1 MKTIGQLCDWQIRE
15 LCEGDHSM
23 ISPFVPHQVREEN
36 GERIVSYGLS
46 SAGYDIRCQPV
57 WSRSIDAAAIPCF
70 EDRQE
75 TFRMP
80 TYVLRPG
87 EMMLTTSVETFG
99 MPDGV
104 MGVCVG
110 KSTWARLGLF
120 VNVTPLEPGWRGELT
135 IELSNISHRAIVVQA
150 GVGIAQILFIALA
163 GVPEVTYADRN
174 GKYQNQTG
182 VTGAKL

>member
-1 MKTIGQLCDWQIRE
+1 
-15 LCEGDHSM
+15 
-23 ISPFVPHQVREEN
+23 
-36 GERIVSYGLS
+36 
-46 SAGYDIRCQPV
+46 
-57 WSRSIDAAAIPCF
+57 
-70 EDRQE
+70 
-75 TFRMP
+75 
-80 TYVLRPG
+80 
-87 EMMLTTSVETFG
+87 MLTTSVETFG